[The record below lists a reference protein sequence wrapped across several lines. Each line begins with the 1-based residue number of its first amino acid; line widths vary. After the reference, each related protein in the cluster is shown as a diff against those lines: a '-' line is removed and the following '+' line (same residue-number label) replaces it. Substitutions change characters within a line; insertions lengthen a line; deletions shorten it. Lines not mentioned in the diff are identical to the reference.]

1 MNQLLNQRNLL
12 LLGEFCDFS
21 VFNEKNVLITGGTGM
36 VGSFLAESI
45 ILGCKI
51 QGYQPTKLRIGGE
64 SISRSEK
71 EKFSNV
77 GYVEMSSDYLMHSK
91 ILQTKNKTWSG
102 DNQIIFHLASPA
114 SVTKIESYESL
125 KFVNVDCLE
134 NILNPNVE
142 KLMYFSTGE
151 VYGNKA
157 GQLLREPEHANF
169 NLSIKRDWYPQA
181 KLEGEEKSK
190 ELCSLHDI
198 KLSVIRLF
206 HTFGPGV
213 KRSDGR
219 SFADFLYAA
228 AAGHLPIL
236 KSKGQDVR
244 TFLFSVDA
252 VIAFINICNQSDKF
266 NTYNVG
272 SNAPVTILKFAQ
284 EISEVA
290 GLNGKVDFNLS
301 SNNEY
306 IHSPNQSLVPDITK
320 ITNLGWRNRTDIRTA
335 ISETLQYIKAN

>member
-1 MNQLLNQRNLL
+1 
-12 LLGEFCDFS
+12 
-21 VFNEKNVLITGGTGM
+21 M
-36 VGSFLAESI
+36 VGSFLTESI
-45 ILGCKI
+45 ILGCQI
-51 QGYQPTKLRIGGE
+51 QGYQPTKLRIGGR

-71 EKFSNV
+71 DKFSNV

-91 ILQTKNKTWSG
+91 ILQGKNKTSS
-102 DNQIIFHLASPA
+102 DNNQIIFHLASPA
-114 SVTKIESYESL
+114 SATKIENYESL

-134 NILNPNVE
+134 NILNPSVE

-151 VYGNKA
+151 VYGNKP
-157 GQLLREPEHANF
+157 GQLLQEHEHANF

-190 ELCSLHDI
+190 ELCSLYDI

-228 AAGHLPIL
+228 ASGHLPIL

-272 SNAPVTILKFAQ
+272 SDAPITILKFAQ

-290 GLNGKVDFNLS
+290 GLNGDVDFNLS
-301 SNNEY
+301 FDKEY
-306 IHSPNQSLVPDITK
+306 LHSPNQSLVPDINK
-320 ITNLGWRNRTDIRTA
+320 IINLGWRNRTDIRTG
-335 ISETLQYIKAN
+335 ILETLQYIKAN